1 MDRNRFAIVIFL
13 ILIVADVSN
22 ASLIFNLRSFVTT
35 TKDSVPVTPATVPGS
50 VTGENK
56 LNPNSVN
63 QENKLDPKSV
73 NPIDKDS
80 KLDKK
85 VNETGTDSKLD
96 QKPATE
102 TRKKRESDPNSVN
115 GTHKG
120 TELDPKPVNE
130 TSEGKK
136 LDRKSAN
143 EASEGTKKRSDPEP
157 VNEATTDKKI
167 DPKPVNEASAEKDSD
182 PKVVNGVTTEKKAN
196 PETVSEVSKGN
207 EMDPKAVNE
216 AGKEQTVP
224 SPPSSKT
231 EEKENK
237 SDPGS
242 VTDETCDGLNPSCNI
257 QKDLIACIKSFDD
270 GSKVIVQNKGE
281 SNLKANLSVENSLLG
296 LEIPK
301 KQSKLIPLQLANRK
315 HADVLLSS
323 GNKKCSLPLSS
334 VSSEANYYLR
344 FPSYDKLVT
353 PVNGAYLLIFTVVI
367 FGGMWT
373 CIKFSRRRRQGGGI
387 PYQELEMGLPE
398 SVSAA
403 DVETAEGWDQGWDD
417 DWDEDNAVKS
427 PGGRHVASISA
438 NGLTSRSPNKDGWE
452 DNWDD

>member
-1 MDRNRFAIVIFL
+1 MDGNRFAIVIFL

-22 ASLIFNLRSFVTT
+22 ASLLFNLRKFVTT
-35 TKDSVPVTPATVPGS
+35 TKDSVLVTPATVPGS
-50 VTGENK
+50 VTG
-56 LNPNSVN
+56 
-63 QENKLDPKSV
+63 ENKLDPKSV

-85 VNETGTDSKLD
+85 VNETGKDSKLD

-102 TRKKRESDPNSVN
+102 TRKKTESDPNSVN

-120 TELDPKPVNE
+120 KELDPKPVNE

-136 LDRKSAN
+136 LDPETAN
-143 EASEGTKKRSDPEP
+143 EEKKKKSDPEP
-157 VNEATTDKKI
+157 VNEATRDKKI
-167 DPKPVNEASAEKDSD
+167 DPKPVNEASTEKDSD

-196 PETVSEVSKGN
+196 PEPVSEASKGN

-224 SPPSSKT
+224 PPPSGKT

-281 SNLKANLSVENSLLG
+281 SNLKANLSVENSHLG

-301 KQSKLIPLQLANRK
+301 KQSKLIPLQRANTK
-315 HADVLLSS
+315 HADILLSS
-323 GNKKCSLPLSS
+323 GNNKCSLPLSS

-353 PVNGAYLLIFTVVI
+353 PVNGAYLLIFTVLI